1 MRPPPDIPPGW
12 RAGPPD
18 YVGVGTIRS
27 GTTWWNYLIRCH
39 PDVAR
44 PPSRQKEVHYFD
56 QFADPAGYADP
67 AAYYAYFPR
76 PEGKQ
81 CGEWTPRYMSDA
93 RTAALLAHV
102 APAARLLVLLR
113 DPVERI
119 ISTLT
124 YVRHKF
130 RTEPDSFVISR
141 EFSRSLYCGQLG
153 NLLKHFPREQL
164 LVLQYEQCRA
174 DMGKQA
180 RRTFE
185 FLGLDPERLRL
196 TARHSRARNPTKW
209 PRFVLDQELIESSG
223 EALRA
228 DLRALAGQ
236 FPEID
241 QSLWPS
247 AGR

>member
-1 MRPPPDIPPGW
+1 MAPPPDIPPGW

-56 QFADPAGYADP
+56 QFADPARHADRD
-67 AAYYAYFPR
+67 AYYAYFPR
-76 PEGKQ
+76 PGGKQ

-93 RTAALLAHV
+93 WTAALLAQV

-130 RTEPDSFVISR
+130 RKEPDSFVISR
-141 EFSRSLYCGQLG
+141 EFSRSLYCLQLR
-153 NLLKHFPREQL
+153 NLLKHFPREQI

-174 DMGKQA
+174 DMGRQA
-180 RRTFE
+180 RQTFE

-209 PRFVLDQELIESSG
+209 PRFVLDQELIENSR
-223 EALRA
+223 EALGT

-247 AGR
+247 ASL

>member
-1 MRPPPDIPPGW
+1 MVPPPDTPPDW

-39 PDVAR
+39 PDVAS
-44 PPSRQKEVHYFD
+44 PPSRHKEVHYFD
-56 QFADPAGYADP
+56 QFADPARRADP

-76 PEGKQ
+76 PDGKQ

-93 RTAALLAHV
+93 WTASLLAEV

-113 DPVERI
+113 DPVERV

-124 YVRHKF
+124 YVQHKF
-130 RTEPDSFVISR
+130 RKEPDSFLITR
-141 EFSRSLYCGQLG
+141 EFSRSLYCGQLR
-153 NLLKHFPREQL
+153 NLLEHFPREQL

-180 RRTFE
+180 RQTFE
-185 FLGLDPERLRL
+185 FLGLDPGRLRL
-196 TARHSRARNPTKW
+196 SARHSRARNPTKW
-209 PRFVLDQELIESSG
+209 PRFVVDQDFIESSRA
-223 EALRA
+223 ALRT

-247 AGR
+247 ASL